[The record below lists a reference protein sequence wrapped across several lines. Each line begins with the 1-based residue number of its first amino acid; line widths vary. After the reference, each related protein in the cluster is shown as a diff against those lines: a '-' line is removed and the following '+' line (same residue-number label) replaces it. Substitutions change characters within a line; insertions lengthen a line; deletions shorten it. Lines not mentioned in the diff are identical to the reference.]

1 MSHRKRL
8 PHSARQKVIVPRH
21 DGAKIFPDQVRV
33 IVYRFAKEQKIMPC
47 SASFSRYVVA
57 TETESKIASTA
68 TSFPSRTGT
77 PSCSKASSTSL
88 LKRYSRPFAVRLPAG
103 KRSYRRSFRMM
114 AQSNSCSPDSSI
126 YRSAL
131 SASAVHPCPARLY
144 RH

>member
-21 DGAKIFPDQVRV
+21 DGAKIFPDRVRV
-33 IVYRFAKEQKIMPC
+33 IVYRFAKRTENNALFRQFFTVC
-47 SASFSRYVVA
+47 GRYGDRV
-57 TETESKIASTA
+57 KIASTA

-114 AQSNSCSPDSSI
+114 AQSNSCSPDSSV
-126 YRSAL
+126 YRSTP
-131 SASAVHPCPARLY
+131 SASAVHPCPAGLY